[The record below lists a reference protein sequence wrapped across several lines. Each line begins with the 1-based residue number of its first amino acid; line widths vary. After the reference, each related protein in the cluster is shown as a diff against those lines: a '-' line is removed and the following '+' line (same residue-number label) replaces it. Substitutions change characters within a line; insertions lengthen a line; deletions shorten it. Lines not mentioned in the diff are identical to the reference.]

1 MDGPL
6 AGAVERTVAAG
17 TGRIRRVHVTA
28 SPLGIEQTLELHDF
42 GVEIPPEHWTR
53 LPVA

>member
-1 MDGPL
+1 
-6 AGAVERTVAAG
+6 VTV
-17 TGRIRRVHVTA
+17 